1 MNSTSLSEQELESI
15 LGGGDA
21 ASFVYD
27 LGRVIR
33 FIGLSGGGTYAGYA
47 VVDWMGTSLANQVAE
62 K

>member
-1 MNSTSLSEQELESI
+1 MNSTNLSEQELEGI

-33 FIGLSGGGTYAGYA
+33 FIGISGGGMYAGQA
-47 VVDWMGTSLANQVAE
+47 VVDWMGTSLANQASA